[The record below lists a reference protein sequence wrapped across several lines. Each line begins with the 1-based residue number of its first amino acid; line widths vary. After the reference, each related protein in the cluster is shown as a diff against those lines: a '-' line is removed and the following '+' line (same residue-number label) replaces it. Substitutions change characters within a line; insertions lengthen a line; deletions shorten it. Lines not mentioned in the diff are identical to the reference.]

1 MSVTRYHQ
9 YAADCV
15 RQAEQEKTADE
26 KGILL
31 NVALA
36 WLRLAQQNEA
46 RNEADA
52 PSMAPDPIDPLDIDD
67 GGFDRRPI
75 HHRDWVS

>member
-15 RQAEQEKTADE
+15 RQAEQEQTPGE

-46 RNEADA
+46 RNESDA
-52 PSMAPDPIDPLDIDD
+52 PSMTPERADLLNVDD
-67 GGFDRRPI
+67 SDFDRRPI
-75 HHRDWVS
+75 DHRDWAS